1 MDEFLGQIG
10 SSRAAVF
17 FATGGAL
24 VAIALAPGVSR
35 RQAVVSLVLNLLV
48 AVFATPGLL
57 DLAGIKS
64 ARATLLLHALVGL
77 TGLSLVRGLSA
88 IGTAFE
94 KDPIGTL
101 QRIRGI
107 FGYRSRNDD

>member
-1 MDEFLGQIG
+1 MDELLGQIG

-24 VAIALAPGVSR
+24 IAIALAPGISR
-35 RQAVVSLVLNLLV
+35 HHAVVALVLNLAV

-57 DLAGIKS
+57 DLFGIKS
-64 ARATLLLHALVGL
+64 TPAALLLHALVGL

-88 IGTAFE
+88 IGRAFE
-94 KDPIGTL
+94 NDPIGTL
-101 QRIRGI
+101 QRLRNI
-107 FGYRSRNDD
+107 FHGRTGNDD